1 MICRVCNQS
10 VRRNAVLCEQCS
22 LIAHSRCATNA
33 AHTCDLR
40 SQLLLYAQYAEHGTP
55 PGPYAN
61 PLEFIAAHGGT
72 GTPTTPMSEGAMSRT
87 SVDASI
93 SSSPPSSSAHYPPTA
108 FKGVISAF
116 KRTKSFYNK
125 DNNSSPEPSSPP
137 QRVLSRKTSIMKRSS
152 HPATPPSERPSSI
165 ASSASPPSS
174 SLRSAA
180 TAAESFS
187 SRPETVRQSSISIVE
202 TDISVGERTE
212 RRLWRMTS
220 YSGVSFISAEEARL
234 SNIPGDVPRGTT
246 RDKRR
251 DSKSDKG
258 GCTVQ

>member
-1 MICRVCNQS
+1 
-10 VRRNAVLCEQCS
+10 
-22 LIAHSRCATNA
+22 
-33 AHTCDLR
+33 
-40 SQLLLYAQYAEHGTP
+40 
-55 PGPYAN
+55 
-61 PLEFIAAHGGT
+61 
-72 GTPTTPMSEGAMSRT
+72 MSEGAMSRT

-93 SSSPPSSSAHYPPTA
+93 SSSPPSTSTNHPPTA

-125 DNNSSPEPSSPP
+125 DNNSSPEQPSGSP
-137 QRVLSRKTSIMKRSS
+137 QRVLSRKTSILKRNS
-152 HPATPPSERPSSI
+152 HSTAPPSERPSSI
-165 ASSASPPSS
+165 ASSASPPGS

-202 TDISVGERTE
+202 TDISVGDRTD
-212 RRLWRMTS
+212 RRLSRMTS

-234 SNIPGDVPRGTT
+234 SSIPGDIPRGTT

-258 GCTVQ
+258 GCVVQ